1 MPHPLFTL
9 LAAVL
14 FAIAMSMLEDRTP
27 NERLRVAGRVLLTC
41 SAAVFGGGWL
51 MYLIHG

>member
-14 FAIAMSMLEDRTP
+14 LAVALAMVDDRTRRQ
-27 NERLRVAGRVLLTC
+27 RLFAAGRVLLAC
-41 SAAVFGGGWL
+41 AAVTLGGGWL
-51 MYLIHG
+51 MYLIHR